1 MSKININILD
11 CTLRDGGYVN
21 NWAFDDK
28 DSFKTI
34 QKLINAN
41 IEIVE
46 CGFLDKEKGKSKN
59 CTRFKSMQD
68 LENLV
73 KDINIKDN
81 QMLVA
86 MVEYTKY
93 DIDTLPELTKD
104 SKVKGIRFSFRKSD
118 FQKALLEMPKIKAK
132 GYELFI
138 QPISTLSYTKEELE
152 YLLKTV
158 NPLKPYAVYVVDTQ
172 GSMFSDDFKKLYEDM
187 DKILDDTISLGF
199 HSHNNMQL
207 SYSIAITFI
216 EIAKN
221 KNIIIDS
228 SVYGMGRGAGNLN
241 TELLADFINKKIN
254 LKYNIEEILELI
266 DGYYYNIYKTQGWGY
281 SLAHFL
287 SASLECHPNYAS
299 YLLDTKHLTINE
311 IKRIMAQVPDNEKY
325 EYNKQY
331 IEKLY
336 INYNENKQETIN
348 EPLLSKDKK
357 VLLLGSGKNL
367 NEKIDEIK
375 NNKKEY
381 LMISLN
387 HIPKDITPDY
397 YFFSS
402 QKRYN
407 EFSDDLD
414 HNKVIVSNNIK
425 SKAKYKVE
433 YKTLSHIENLHNDNS
448 AVMMINYL
456 IKNQFASVNIAGVDG
471 FSTTNE
477 NYTYDEKD
485 SLIDTKSI
493 NELNESIQ
501 NAIKILSQSIRI
513 DFITSSLF
521 ESKSKP
527 KIVGVIP
534 ARYGST
540 RLPGKPLLNI
550 VGLPMI
556 VHVLKRVS
564 MNKNLDE
571 VIVATDDE
579 RIKKVVEKYGGKVI
593 MTSINHNNGSER
605 MIEVAKHIEAD
616 IYTLINGDEA
626 LVNPDY
632 ITEGVN
638 ALIKDPSCHISLLY
652 NKYSKRNSCSDFK
665 IVLNKKSEVMY
676 ISRSDIPSECRNKA
690 KYLLK
695 AYHIMTYTKEMLKI
709 YEKLEQT
716 EYDYIESHEL
726 LRAMEYG
733 YKIKGVEVESD
744 AISVDT
750 QEGLEIVRDM
760 MKEDKLF
767 PLYKDCKIV

>member
-1 MSKININILD
+1 MKNINILD

-34 QKLINAN
+34 QKLISAN
-41 IEIVE
+41 IEIIE
-46 CGFLDKEKGKSKN
+46 CGFLDKEKGKNKN

-348 EPLLSKDKK
+348 EPLLSKEKK

-375 NNKKEY
+375 KNKNEY
-381 LMISLN
+381 LIISLN
-387 HIPKDITPDY
+387 HIPKDIRPDY

-407 EFSDDLD
+407 DFSDDLD

-448 AVMMINYL
+448 AVMMVNYL
-456 IKNQFASVNIAGVDG
+456 VQNQFTSVNIAGVDG

-485 SLIDTKSI
+485 SVIDTKSI
-493 NELNESIQ
+493 NELNEAIQ

-534 ARYGST
+534 SRYGST
-540 RLPGKPLLNI
+540 RLPGKPLKDI
-550 VGLPMI
+550 EGLPMVI
-556 VHVLKRVS
+556 HVLKRA
-564 MNKNLDE
+564 MMCDYLDE
-571 VIVATDDE
+571 VIVATDDK
-579 RIKKVVEKYGGKVI
+579 RIFDIVENYGGKAI
-593 MTSINHNNGSER
+593 MTDINHIDANYR
-605 MIEVAKHIEAD
+605 MQEVSTKID
-616 IYTLINGDEA
+616 GNIFVLINGDEPLLNYDDIEKSA
-626 LVNPDY
+626 KGLINNP
-632 ITEGVN
+632 EVS
-638 ALIKDPSCHISLLY
+638 ASLLVTPY
-652 NKYSKRNSCSDFK
+652 NERNNYSNLK
-665 IVLNKKSEVMY
+665 IVLNHNDEVMY
-676 ISRSDIPSECRNKA
+676 ISRSDIPSDARVEKQTMWKGYYIVSFRKNFLDKYAYELKDSPLNERESTNENKI
-690 KYLLK
+690 L
-695 AYHIMTYTKEMLKI
+695 
-709 YEKLEQT
+709 
-716 EYDYIESHEL
+716 
-726 LRAMEYG
+726 EYG
-733 YKIKGVEVESD
+733 YKIK
-744 AISVDT
+744 AIKTDTNALSVDT
-750 QEGLEIVRDM
+750 QDDLEIVRDM

-767 PLYKDCKIV
+767 PLYKDSKID

>member
-1 MSKININILD
+1 MKINILD

-46 CGFLDKEKGKSKN
+46 CGFLDKENGKDKN
-59 CTRFKSMQD
+59 CTRFKYMKD

-73 KDINIKDN
+73 KNIDIKDT

-86 MVEYTKY
+86 MIEYTKY
-93 DIDTLPELTKD
+93 DIDSLPELTKD
-104 SKVKGIRFSFRKSD
+104 SKIKGIRFSFRKSD

-138 QPISTLSYTKEELE
+138 QPISTLSYAKNELE

-158 NPLKPYAVYVVDTQ
+158 NPLNPYAVYVVDTQ
-172 GSMFSDDFKKLYEDM
+172 GSMFSDDFKILFENM
-187 DKILDDTISLGF
+187 DKILDDTIRLGF

-216 EIAKN
+216 EISKN
-221 KNIIIDS
+221 KDIIIDS

-241 TELLADFINKKIN
+241 TELLADFINKKISS
-254 LKYNIEEILELI
+254 KYYIEEILELI

-311 IKRIMAQVPDNEKY
+311 IKRIMVQVPENEKY

-336 INYNENKQETIN
+336 INYNETKQEIIN
-348 EPLLSKDKK
+348 EPSLQKDKK

-367 NEKIDEIK
+367 NQKIDEIQNHK
-375 NNKKEY
+375 NDY
-381 LMISLN
+381 LIVSLN

-407 EFSDDLD
+407 EFCDDLD

-433 YKTLSHIENLHNDNS
+433 YKILSHIENIHNDNS

-456 IKNQFASVNIAGVDG
+456 VQNQFTSVDIAGVDG
-471 FSTTNE
+471 FSLTSE

-485 SLIDTKSI
+485 SVIDTKSI
-493 NELNESIQ
+493 VEINNSIQ
-501 NAIKILSQSIRI
+501 KAIKSLSKSIRI
-513 DFITSSLF
+513 KFITSSLF

-527 KIVGVIP
+527 KIIGVIP
-534 ARYGST
+534 SRYGST
-540 RLPGKPLLNI
+540 RLPGKPLKDI
-550 VGLPMI
+550 EGLPMI
-556 VHVLKRVS
+556 VHVLKRA
-564 MNKNLDE
+564 MMCDYLDE
-571 VIVATDDE
+571 VVVATDDE
-579 RIKKVVEKYGGKVI
+579 RIFNIVENYGGKAI
-593 MTSINHNNGSER
+593 MTDINHIDANYR
-605 MIEVAKHIEAD
+605 MQEVSTIIDGD
-616 IYTLINGDEA
+616 IFVLINGDEPLLNFNDIEKSA
-626 LVNPDY
+626 KGLINNP
-632 ITEGVN
+632 EVS
-638 ALIKDPSCHISLLY
+638 ASLLVTPY
-652 NKYSKRNSCSDFK
+652 NERNNYTNLK
-665 IVLNKKSEVMY
+665 IVLNHNDEVLY
-676 ISRSDIPSECRNKA
+676 ISRSDIPSDARVEKQTMWKGYYIVSFRKNFLDKYAYELKNSPLNERESTNENKI
-690 KYLLK
+690 L
-695 AYHIMTYTKEMLKI
+695 
-709 YEKLEQT
+709 
-716 EYDYIESHEL
+716 
-726 LRAMEYG
+726 EYG
-733 YKIKGVEVESD
+733 YKIK
-744 AISVDT
+744 AIKTNTNALSVDT
-750 QEGLEIVRDM
+750 QDDLEIVRNM
-760 MKEDKLF
+760 MKEDILF
-767 PLYKDCKIV
+767 PLYKDCKID